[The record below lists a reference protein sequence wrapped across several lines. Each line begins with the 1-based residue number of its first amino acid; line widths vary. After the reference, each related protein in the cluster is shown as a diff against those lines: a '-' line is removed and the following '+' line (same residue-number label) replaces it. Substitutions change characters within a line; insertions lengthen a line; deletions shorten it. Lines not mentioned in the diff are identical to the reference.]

1 MNPSNSLDSMSSTY
15 ELASNTSP
23 DKDDDDNDQD
33 DGNADTKADPLLFA
47 RSACAHDRAVDL
59 HVALLQV
66 LVCVHGLCLDVLH
79 HGLLLHDNGVQILEQ
94 LLQLEHS
101 LLDLLDSGM
110 ALADVRERTL
120 SLTAAI
126 RVHERL
132 LEDLGIRAFTSGFLN
147 LLLGRIGPD
156 NEELSALL
164 FLHVLPE
171 LALNLLVRVD
181 GLANA
186 TVQGVD
192 LGLVPWVLRLV
203 ARLDTLH
210 TVGKS
215 AVAAHDICAEG
226 VDFFARVAR
235 RGDELTLAAL
245 EGGKTGLEVV
255 DRAADGAAIVED
267 SIGVCG
273 VLLLCV
279 RVVGLA
285 HVLHFDGL
293 LTWGGV
299 RTCAQGKK
307 TRRGIPY

>member
-1 MNPSNSLDSMSSTY
+1 MSSTY
-15 ELASNTSP
+15 EFAGGSSP
-23 DKDDDDNDQD
+23 NNDNNDNDQE

-47 RSACAHDRAVDL
+47 CGACTHDRTVNL

-66 LVCVHGLCLDVLH
+66 LVCIHGLCLDVLH
-79 HGLLLHDNGVQILEQ
+79 HRLLLHDDSVQILEQ

-101 LLDLLDSGM
+101 LLDLLNGGVT
-110 ALADVRERTL
+110 LADVRERTL
-120 SLTAAI
+120 SLTATI

-132 LEDLGIRAFTSGFLN
+132 LEDLGIRAFACSFLD
-147 LLLGRIGPD
+147 LLLCRIGPD

-164 FLHVLPE
+164 FLNILPE

-186 TVQGVD
+186 AVQGVD
-192 LGLVPWVLRLV
+192 LGLVPRVLGVV
-203 ARLDTLH
+203 ARLDALH
-210 TVGKS
+210 AVGKS

-226 VDFFARVAR
+226 IDFFARVAR
-235 RGDELTLAAL
+235 RGDELTLATL

-255 DRAADGAAIVED
+255 DRATDGAAVVED
-267 SIGVCG
+267 GIGVCR
-273 VLLLCV
+273 VLLVCV

-293 LTWGGV
+293 LACGRV
-299 RTCAQGKK
+299 RTCTQCSEKG
-307 TRRGIPY
+307 

>member
-1 MNPSNSLDSMSSTY
+1 MSSTY
-15 ELASNTSP
+15 EFAGNTSP
-23 DKDDDDNDQD
+23 DQDDDDNNQD
-33 DGNADTKADPLLFA
+33 DGNTDTKADPLLFA
-47 RSACAHDRAVDL
+47 RSPGTYDRTVDL
-59 HVALLQV
+59 HIALLQV
-66 LVCVHGLCLDVLH
+66 LVRVHGLCLDILH
-79 HGLLLHDNGVQILEQ
+79 HRLLLHDNSVQILEQ
-94 LLQLEHS
+94 LLQLEHG
-101 LLDLLDSGM
+101 LLDLLDGGM
-110 ALADVRERTL
+110 ALTDVGECTL
-120 SLTAAI
+120 SLTATI
-126 RVHERL
+126 RVHESL
-132 LEDLGIRAFTSGFLN
+132 LEDLGIRAFARSFLN

-164 FLHVLPE
+164 LLHVLSE
-171 LALNLLVRVD
+171 LALHLLVRVD

-192 LGLVPWVLRLV
+192 LGLVPGVLRLV

-226 VDFFARVAR
+226 VDFLARVAR

-255 DRAADGAAIVED
+255 DRAADGAAVVED
-267 SIGVCG
+267 GIGVCG

-293 LTWGGV
+293 LACGRV
-299 RTCAQGKK
+299 RTCAHGSK
-307 TRRGIPY
+307 T